1 MPNDMYIQG
10 VYLANNPTWHIE
22 DSHWK
27 ATQILKMMQ
36 RNSLR
41 PRTVC
46 EVGCGAGEILRQL
59 QLSMATNCLFSG
71 YEISPQAFDLCRQRA
86 NDRLQFKLM
95 DLRAEKDVF
104 FDMILL
110 IDIIEHLEDYY
121 TFLRQLRSKSEYK
134 ILHVPLEMSAQMVVR
149 RVPILAIRKSVG
161 HIHYFMKDIITSILK
176 DTGYEI
182 LDYFY
187 TAESLDLPPISLKM
201 KIARIPRK
209 ILFAISKDITVRTL
223 GGFSLMVLVR

>member
-1 MPNDMYIQG
+1 MTSDMYTQG
-10 VYLANNPTWHIE
+10 AYLANNPTWHAE
-22 DSHWK
+22 ESHWK
-27 ATQILKMMQ
+27 AAHILRMIQ

-59 QLSMATNCLFSG
+59 QLSMDTDCVFSG
-71 YEISPQAFDLCRQRA
+71 YEISPQAFDLCNQRA

-95 DLRAEKDVF
+95 NIQAEEDVY
-104 FDMILL
+104 FDVILL
-110 IDIIEHLEDYY
+110 IDLIEHLEDYY

-134 ILHVPLEMSAQMVVR
+134 ILHVPLDMSVQMVLR
-149 RVPILAIRKSVG
+149 RAPLLTIRKSVG
-161 HIHYFMKDIITSILK
+161 HIHYFMKDMITSILK

-187 TAESLDLPPISLKM
+187 TAESLDLPPRSLEM

-209 ILFAISKDITVRTL
+209 IFFAINKDITVRTL
-223 GGFSLMVLVR
+223 GGFALMVLVR

>member
-1 MPNDMYIQG
+1 MYNNG
-10 VYLANNPTWHIE
+10 VYLAKNPTWHIE

-36 RNSLR
+36 RNNLR

-59 QLSMATNCLFSG
+59 QINMATDCFFSG
-71 YEISPQAFDLCRQRA
+71 YEISNQAFELSKNKA

-95 DLRAEKDVF
+95 DFLAEKDVF
-104 FDMILL
+104 FDIILL
-110 IDIIEHLEDYY
+110 IDLIEHLEDYY
-121 TFLRQLRSKSEYK
+121 TFLRQLRSKSVYK
-134 ILHVPLEMSAQMVVR
+134 IIHVPLDMSAQMVAR
-149 RVPILAIRKSVG
+149 RVPIMAVRNSVG
-161 HIHYFMKDIITSILK
+161 HIHYFMKDIVISFLK

-187 TAESLDLPPISLKM
+187 TAESLDLPPRSLEM

-209 ILFAISKDITVRTL
+209 ILFAINKDIAVRTL
-223 GGFSLMVLVR
+223 GGFSLMVLVK